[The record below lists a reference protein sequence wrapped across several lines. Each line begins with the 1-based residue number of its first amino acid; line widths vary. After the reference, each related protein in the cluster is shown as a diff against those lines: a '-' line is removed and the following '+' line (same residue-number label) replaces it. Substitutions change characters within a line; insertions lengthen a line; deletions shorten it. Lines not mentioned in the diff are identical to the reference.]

1 MEVEGLFRREGKAIR
16 LNQDNYVAAISSS
29 EFTVHDVC
37 SMVKR
42 FFRDLKEPL
51 LSHPLLRKSLMD
63 LAKKS
68 DTKEI
73 TRQEFCTVFELGFEA
88 AKKGIDNSLSPALKG
103 TLGYLMRQ
111 LHRISNHSTKHQMD
125 AKNLATVFAPT
136 LFRDGVK
143 QKGKRKERRGTQDD
157 LLSSLREDTKLQITA
172 IRLLIEHA
180 NWIGLHPN
188 CYITST
194 HHHRSSSATPSPR
207 PVTVV
212 NVTEPKKEPL
222 LDRKNSMEIDEAR
235 SGKSSTERQFSSGL
249 LGLFHGFGGRFT
261 GRRSASKDEKQGNPR
276 RPMADRRA
284 SSPAVFA
291 PNEPVING
299 QNSSTFRS
307 SAHRYML
314 DIADSSKKVDPS
326 ACSQVYTSNDALRSS
341 STRISRN
348 RQAPGPFVGRQI
360 KTKNEPLGRCSHHIS
375 GSSVPRA
382 DSATESSESFPLR
395 TNKILKDNP
404 VSMIGEEHFNPIF
417 RERHERSRRRHTAPV
432 KMPALK
438 RNQPNSR
445 HSGLVAPKR
454 RGTIVNAGDSEKENC
469 AYQRDVSADISSP
482 YDGEFDGA
490 ELEDARITVIDT
502 SADLLHQ
509 KGQES
514 RSRRVRRQQRKETS
528 SLLQDSRLSQESPFK
543 YSGEMVSTASSPII
557 FPKAEEEARVSH
569 GSAVVGETIVVNTG
583 SLQVDEATVCNISDR
598 AMPPAKAQSS
608 HTSHSSA
615 IMKDVSKIDC
625 LRISTDHE
633 EGDMKNSGGNGSNG
647 DRAKVIFRYP
657 TMAIPVHDSANSIQH
672 SNDQRRV
679 NAEKSVMSLFHKS
692 GPKSAMPLP
701 KTIPLP
707 TPLAKDRGLVLEPCF
722 TLGAGISHGDSDS
735 TLTIDDDMFSASND
749 IKAAILNAKCDKDIK
764 ESFGPCFRPSVAAI
778 ERQGIVR
785 DRVNLFRKL
794 ENPMPVLLEPISGRA
809 SGLSSG
815 SLDTTDEAFV
825 KPSAPPVTRS
835 LNMGIPKRKDS
846 SSLSSH
852 APLNSPQSPK

>member
-1 MEVEGLFRREGKAIR
+1 MGHQTSAVPSCLCEMLVVEQQLDESENKSSVNCILWTLPEPEAMTDFEVCSVTVRTTRVPSMVRSSCGPAGSVHR
-16 LNQDNYVAAISSS
+16 LGNDIYAGAAAISSS

-276 RPMADRRA
+276 RPMVQILLSADRRA

-360 KTKNEPLGRCSHHIS
+360 KTKNE
-375 GSSVPRA
+375 
-382 DSATESSESFPLR
+382 
-395 TNKILKDNP
+395 
-404 VSMIGEEHFNPIF
+404 
-417 RERHERSRRRHTAPV
+417 
-432 KMPALK
+432 
-438 RNQPNSR
+438 
-445 HSGLVAPKR
+445 
-454 RGTIVNAGDSEKENC
+454 
-469 AYQRDVSADISSP
+469 
-482 YDGEFDGA
+482 
-490 ELEDARITVIDT
+490 
-502 SADLLHQ
+502 
-509 KGQES
+509 
-514 RSRRVRRQQRKETS
+514 
-528 SLLQDSRLSQESPFK
+528 
-543 YSGEMVSTASSPII
+543 
-557 FPKAEEEARVSH
+557 ARVSH
-569 GSAVVGETIVVNTG
+569 GSAVVGETIVVTTG

-625 LRISTDHE
+625 LRKMLRQVPQIGMEIHLRERT
-633 EGDMKNSGGNGSNG
+633 SGVKHWWVATLGWRKILTTSVFQPVF
-647 DRAKVIFRYP
+647 DLRAAKFGKLFSKYTGV
-657 TMAIPVHDSANSIQH
+657 
-672 SNDQRRV
+672 RRV